1 MIQTARQQTA
11 SPARKPEAASRPS
24 PAPAPGRGAL
34 PAALSGAGGPP
45 SRWSLGAPN
54 DAAEREA
61 ETAAGRIER
70 GLPAG
75 PMSAAGGDGT
85 VRGDGATA
93 GAGPLPQPAA
103 QALNGLSSGG
113 GRPLSAP
120 QMTFFGEAFSGP
132 GRSPDA
138 VRTSL
143 EPVRVHTDARAATV
157 LEHTGA
163 AAANVGAHVISR
175 PTDYAP
181 DRPDGGPHF
190 PHEIAHALQP
200 GGQAGDGVVRRILK
214 QRTNAQVRTAP
225 KQKAGVSAT
234 NQAKIDILF
243 AALVNSQVTYAFD
256 NTPSEIYG
264 YITDFIQQGGL
275 ETDLDGFAQDSG
287 AEVEDPSDLYGR
299 SNRLNQTKGHKSNFA
314 AFTSLQLEV
323 AKAAA
328 GEIQSTSVKAQLLS
342 YITQKAPALNLTAA
356 NADKGLSPADFVTLS
371 ADLQQL
377 RDTIEAQRRLAG
389 LPSQRVDISV
399 PQFGAI
405 GHQGMGS
412 SATLRATPYSA
423 LPKGSGSQKSKTRAA
438 AWEPFLN
445 CRRTGTAPLYVRGHL
460 LNANLSGPELGI
472 NLVPLTYRVLPVVGS
487 GNERHSTT
495 IEDPLKA
502 EVQGML
508 GDRSVLA
515 DPQRSLIAD
524 QHPSEVVYKV
534 EANYAATPD
543 DGRRKLLRQAVRAL
557 ISMGRDAARARAA
570 AIQAATTAKTAVPP
584 PLDVSDGAVIS
595 AALANDPSLA
605 ALAFSATADV
615 AKSRAALGNPAT
627 NAELYDLA
635 LENAGLWQYDYQYV
649 PRSLNITT
657 TRKTYQIT
665 ASSAPTEVA
674 ADPQIETVP
683 NELNAQYF
691 ERYRYVRDG
700 AVSAQ
705 LRQRGLYI
713 LKKLTTPAPA
723 QTAASP
729 PSGQTAVASATSSP
743 PVPTTSLSS
752 SPPPPPPPQQQQ
764 QTASGSPGVPGLSSL
779 SSAHTPTSPSPIRLV
794 PATSF
799 SSPKPPQQ
807 QLQQTQQT
815 QQRAS
820 SLSGAPSLLSLS
832 SAHTPASPTPVRLGS
847 ATSPQPP
854 QSQSQSRQP
863 PGGALAGQGFGL
875 TGYGAPPLR
884 YNQMDAAGNAITSQ
898 YYTQSYTQRP
908 PNSGGGS
915 STSVTRAVSSPV
927 KPQPIYSASPSPGL
941 STLSA
946 PSGPVNGGSTQSQFN
961 SSAPPPPS
969 PIPSQTQSSPTTWTP
984 PVSAFTPGQS
994 LAGGSTPS
1002 ALATPLNPYGVYV
1015 DPTLQIQAML
1025 ASYQAQQLYQQYTQ
1039 SQQPQQSPSY
1049 PPYQAYQPQP
1059 SAAPTPTPVQ
1069 PGQWAQYPSTTG
1081 SLPPIHQL
1089 TSPLPVGAP
1098 SPGSVGSPTD
1108 SAAATA
1114 LALSQQSTSSSPRRR
1129 LQPPPQ
1135 LQPVR
1140 LASTTSTAPAPT
1152 IAAAAL
1158 NHGPQPDADPP
1169 AQDDKKRDR
1178 EVDLAALAQA
1188 WALDDFNKRNIN
1200 PYTNAALF
1208 RARCRQFLEAL
1219 QREADDLD
1227 NTKNSKRSRT
1237 GAGPRDAPPDPPNG
1251 GSPGSGTG
1259 GGTGAVSGFRT
1270 GGF

>member
-1 MIQTARQQTA
+1 MIQAARQQTA
-11 SPARKPEAASRPS
+11 SPARQPEAASRPS
-24 PAPAPGRGAL
+24 PSPAMASGRGAL

-61 ETAAGRIER
+61 ETAAGRIGR
-70 GLPAG
+70 GQPAG
-75 PMSAAGGDGT
+75 PMSAAGGGT

-93 GAGPLPQPAA
+93 DAGPLPQPAA

-163 AAANVGAHVISR
+163 AAANVGAHVMSR

-214 QRTNAQVRTAP
+214 QKTNAQVRTAP

-234 NQAKIDILF
+234 DQAKIDTLF
-243 AALVNSQVTYAFD
+243 AALVNSQATYAFD

-264 YITDFIQQGGL
+264 YITDFIRQGGL

-314 AFTSLQLEV
+314 AFTSLQLEA

-328 GEIQSTSVKAQLLS
+328 GEIQSASVKAQLLS

-356 NADKGLSPADFVTLS
+356 SADKGQSPGDFVTLS

-377 RDTIEAQRRLAG
+377 RDTIEAQRKLAG

-534 EANYAATPD
+534 EANYAATSD

-557 ISMGRDAARARAA
+557 ISMGKDAARARAA
-570 AIQAATTAKTAVPP
+570 AIQAATTAKTAAPP

-605 ALAFSATADV
+605 ALAFSTTADV

-665 ASSAPTEVA
+665 AASAPTEVA

-729 PSGQTAVASATSSP
+729 PSGQTPVASAASSP

-820 SLSGAPSLLSLS
+820 SLSGAPSLLSMS

-847 ATSPQPP
+847 ATSPQPL

-927 KPQPIYSASPSPGL
+927 KPQPIYSASPSPVL

-946 PSGPVNGGSTQSQFN
+946 PSGPVNGGSTQPQFN
-961 SSAPPPPS
+961 SGAPPPPS
-969 PIPSQTQSSPTTWTP
+969 PIPTQTQSSPTTWTP
-984 PVSAFTPGQS
+984 PVSAFASGQT
-994 LAGGSTPS
+994 LTGGSTPS
-1002 ALATPLNPYGVYV
+1002 TLGAPVSPYGAWPGGYFL
-1015 DPTLQIQAML
+1015 DPATLLAQLQAQLQLQQML
-1025 ASYQAQQLYQQYTQ
+1025 ADPQHASLLQ
-1039 SQQPQQSPSY
+1039 SLQPRPQIALPS
-1049 PPYQAYQPQP
+1049 
-1059 SAAPTPTPVQ
+1059 
-1069 PGQWAQYPSTTG
+1069 
-1081 SLPPIHQL
+1081 
-1089 TSPLPVGAP
+1089 
-1098 SPGSVGSPTD
+1098 
-1108 SAAATA
+1108 
-1114 LALSQQSTSSSPRRR
+1114 
-1129 LQPPPQ
+1129 QPPPQ
-1135 LQPVR
+1135 PAQYPPTTGYLYPSTAYQPTAPSPV
-1140 LASTTSTAPAPT
+1140 ASTASPGQFASASKGP
-1152 IAAAAL
+1152 AAAAL
-1158 NHGPQPDADPP
+1158 AFRTPAATQSFGSATPSRSAQSSAPTQRTRSVPD
-1169 AQDDKKRDR
+1169 
-1178 EVDLAALAQA
+1178 V
-1188 WALDDFNKRNIN
+1188 
-1200 PYTNAALF
+1200 
-1208 RARCRQFLEAL
+1208 
-1219 QREADDLD
+1219 
-1227 NTKNSKRSRT
+1227 
-1237 GAGPRDAPPDPPNG
+1237 APPDNDDDDGRKRYRDSAHAITARVMATDEFRRAYLHPWGPDFDRRVQELIAYLESDEADARRKRRRPDTDARGGSSGSGSNNG
-1251 GSPGSGTG
+1251 GGNGGGSNGPGQ
-1259 GGTGAVSGFRT
+1259 GGTGLLTTTST
-1270 GGF
+1270 GVI